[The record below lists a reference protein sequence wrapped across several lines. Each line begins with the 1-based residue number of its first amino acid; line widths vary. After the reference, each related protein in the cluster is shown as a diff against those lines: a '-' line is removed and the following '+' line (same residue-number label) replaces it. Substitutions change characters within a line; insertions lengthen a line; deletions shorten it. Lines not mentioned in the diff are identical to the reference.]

1 MKRNLTGRVIP
12 AALALALAAAPVNA
26 FAATKAVQATGV
38 ADENGFISQPGNEY
52 DDATMKKLAD
62 NMLEYDEIGKL
73 VEVYSPT
80 FKTVK
85 ETYSDKKDAAKDVVK
100 LKSKLLDS
108 SGELADTASTLKGSL
123 DAAKEMIG
131 KVPAMTPTNYAQLY
145 YSSELMDYQA
155 DAIALQGDSLE
166 QVSPEQMH
174 IKLVDSTRAA
184 LTAGAQ
190 SAMIGYEQLL
200 LQKESLEDSI
210 TLLEEVYKSTQT
222 QASLGLATENAV
234 LTARQNL
241 ESAQAGR
248 LAMDA
253 SEVKLRQSL
262 CTLLGWE
269 YNGNPEIRKV
279 PEADPSRIGAMDP
292 AADKQA
298 AIDNNYT
305 LKYNR
310 LSYEQLT
317 DGSVEQQNMA
327 RTIEDQ
333 TAAISSSLEN
343 LYNQVLQKRNEYQTA
358 VAALEL
364 EKTKMEAADRK
375 MSVGTI
381 GRLEYLQQKN
391 SYAAKETAVKTAD
404 LALFQA
410 METYDQAVEG
420 NLSVS

>member
-1 MKRNLTGRVIP
+1 MRKMTMGRRVIP
-12 AALALALAAAPVNA
+12 VALAVSLAWTVPAYAEEFVP
-26 FAATKAVQATGV
+26 GP
-38 ADENGFISQPGNEY
+38 GQPY
-52 DDATMKKLAD
+52 DDATMARIQD
-62 NMLEYDEIGKL
+62 NVLEYEEIGLL
-73 VEVYSPT
+73 VDTYNQT
-80 FKTVK
+80 LKNVK
-85 ETYSDKKDAAKDVVK
+85 DTYSDTKNDYKDVDK
-100 LKSKLLDS
+100 LKNQIMEG
-108 SGELADTASTLKGSL
+108 SGSLADQAGQLSGMAGTFEDLLGYQN
-123 DAAKEMIG
+123 M
-131 KVPAMTPTNYAQLY
+131 VTPGTYAELV
-145 YSSELMDYQA
+145 YSSEILAQQA
-155 DAIALQGDSLE
+155 EQMTLSADSLTA
-166 QVSPEQMH
+166 VTPEML
-174 IKLVDSTRAA
+174 KVKMVDSTRAA
-184 LTAGAQ
+184 LVSGAQ

-210 TLLEEVYKSTQT
+210 ALLEEVYKSTQT

-279 PEADPSRIGAMDP
+279 PEADLSRIGAMDP

-364 EKTKMEAADRK
+364 EKTRMEAADRK

>member
-1 MKRNLTGRVIP
+1 MIP
-12 AALALALAAAPVNA
+12 AALALSLAWTVPAYAGEFVP
-26 FAATKAVQATGV
+26 GP
-38 ADENGFISQPGNEY
+38 GQPY
-52 DDATMKKLAD
+52 DDATMARIQD
-62 NMLEYDEIGKL
+62 NVLEYEEIGLL
-73 VEVYSPT
+73 VDTYNQTLKNVRD
-80 FKTVK
+80 
-85 ETYSDKKDAAKDVVK
+85 TYSDTKDDYKDVDK
-100 LKSKLLDS
+100 LKSQIMEG
-108 SGELADTASTLKGSL
+108 SGNLADQAGQLSGMAGTFEELLGYQT
-123 DAAKEMIG
+123 M
-131 KVPAMTPTNYAQLY
+131 VTPGTYAELV
-145 YSSELMDYQA
+145 YSSEVLAQQA
-155 DAIALQGDSLE
+155 EQMTLSADSLTA
-166 QVSPEQMH
+166 VTPEML
-174 IKLVDSTRAA
+174 KVKMVDSTRAA
-184 LTAGAQ
+184 LVSGAQ

-200 LQKESLEDSI
+200 LQKDSLEDSI
-210 TLLEEVYKSTQT
+210 ALLEEVYKSTQT

-248 LAMDA
+248 IALDA

-262 CTLLGWE
+262 CTLLGWG
-269 YNGNPEIRKV
+269 YDGNPEIRKV
-279 PEADPSRIGAMDP
+279 PGADLSRISAMDP

-310 LSYEQLT
+310 MSYEQLT

-333 TAAISSSLEN
+333 TAAISASLEN

-358 VAALEL
+358 AAALEL

-375 MSVGTI
+375 MSVGTM

-391 SYAAKETAVKTAD
+391 SYAARETAVKTAD

-420 NLSVS
+420 NLGVS

>member
-1 MKRNLTGRVIP
+1 MRKMTMGRRVIP
-12 AALALALAAAPVNA
+12 AALSLAWTVPAYAEEFVP
-26 FAATKAVQATGV
+26 GP
-38 ADENGFISQPGNEY
+38 GQPY
-52 DDATMKKLAD
+52 DDATMARIQD
-62 NMLEYDEIGKL
+62 NVLEYEEIGLL
-73 VEVYSPT
+73 VDTYNQT
-80 FKTVK
+80 LKNVK
-85 ETYSDKKDAAKDVVK
+85 DTYSDTKNDYKDVDK
-100 LKSKLLDS
+100 LKNQIMEG
-108 SGELADTASTLKGSL
+108 SGSLADQAGQLSGMAGTFEDLLGYQN
-123 DAAKEMIG
+123 M
-131 KVPAMTPTNYAQLY
+131 VTPGTYAELV
-145 YSSELMDYQA
+145 YSSEILAQQA
-155 DAIALQGDSLE
+155 EQMTLSADSLTA
-166 QVSPEQMH
+166 VTPEML
-174 IKLVDSTRAA
+174 KVKMVDSTRAA
-184 LTAGAQ
+184 LVSGAQ

-210 TLLEEVYKSTQT
+210 ALLEEVYKSTQT

-279 PEADPSRIGAMDP
+279 PEADLSRIGAMDP

-364 EKTKMEAADRK
+364 EKTRMEAADRK